1 MFTLVLA
8 ATFGVLASLPMV
20 EMGVVVAV
28 GVLLQTLLV
37 APALLAPMMVGLR
50 RWIWWPSRPADNPLP
65 PAVPDESV
73 LVGEKRS

>member
-20 EMGVVVAV
+20 EMGVVVAG

-37 APALLAPMMVGLR
+37 APALP
-50 RWIWWPSRPADNPLP
+50 
-65 PAVPDESV
+65 V

>member
-1 MFTLVLA
+1 VFEVRRQRASHVHVGAGGNLR
-8 ATFGVLASLPMV
+8 GLASLPFVPVV

-37 APALLAPMMVGLR
+37 APALP
-50 RWIWWPSRPADNPLP
+50 
-65 PAVPDESV
+65 V